1 MYVHRLATSVVV
13 RAPAKLN
20 LFFELLAR
28 RTDGFHEIETLMA
41 PVDLFDTLVAAPL
54 ASERIELDCRWA
66 VPASLAPSSVAAGST
81 AAELGELPPAEKNL
95 AYRAVA
101 LLRERAG
108 IDRGISLSLTKR
120 IPSMAGLGGGSSDAA
135 AALLAANEIWQLS
148 WSHAELAEVAAQLGS
163 DIPFFVYGGAAICR
177 GRGELIEPLTV
188 PLALHFV
195 VVRPPVGLSTAA
207 VYQKSEVPALPR
219 HVEPLVAALARGDRR
234 NLGTLIHNQLE
245 GAADRL
251 SPWIERVR
259 REFAAQG
266 CLAMQMSGSGTSYF
280 GICCHA
286 RHARRVAR
294 RLQSRGIGR
303 VYACRSCN

>member
-28 RTDGFHEIETLMA
+28 RTDGFHEIESLMV
-41 PVDLFDTLVAAPL
+41 PIDLFDSLAAAPL
-54 ASERIELDCRWA
+54 ESSRIELNCRWA
-66 VPASLAPSSVAAGST
+66 APGASAS
-81 AAELGELPPAEKNL
+81 AELGELPPPEKNL

-101 LLRERAG
+101 LLRHRAG
-108 IDRGISLSLTKR
+108 IDRGIALTLSKR
-120 IPSMAGLGGGSSDAA
+120 IPSLAGLGGGSSDAA
-135 AALLAANEIWQLS
+135 AALVAANEVWRLNWTREQ
-148 WSHAELAEVAAQLGS
+148 LAEVAAQLGS

-177 GRGELIEPLTV
+177 GRGELIEPLHV

-195 VVRPPVGLSTAA
+195 VVRPPAGLSTAA
-207 VYQKSEVPALPR
+207 VYGNSEVPRAPR
-219 HVEPLVAALARGDRR
+219 HVEPLVRALARGDGRE
-234 NLGTLIHNQLE
+234 LPSLIHNQLE
-245 GAADRL
+245 GAAYRL
-251 SPWIERVR
+251 SPWIEKVR

-266 CLAMQMSGSGTSYF
+266 CLATQMSGSGTSYF
-280 GICCHA
+280 GICRHA
-286 RHARRVAR
+286 RHARRVAG

>member
-28 RTDGFHEIETLMA
+28 RADGFHEIETLMV
-41 PVDLFDTLVAAPL
+41 PIDLFDSLAAAPL
-54 ASERIELDCRWA
+54 ESSRIELACHWA
-66 VPASLAPSSVAAGST
+66 TAGSDGS
-81 AAELGELPPAEKNL
+81 ELGELPPPEKNL

-101 LLRERAG
+101 LLRHRAG
-108 IDRGISLSLTKR
+108 IDRGIALTLTKR
-120 IPSMAGLGGGSSDAA
+120 IPSLAGLGGGSSDAA
-135 AALLAANEIWQLS
+135 AALVAANEVWQLNYS
-148 WSHAELAEVAAQLGS
+148 RDRLAEVAAELGS
-163 DIPFFVYGGAAICR
+163 DIPFFIYGGAAVCR
-177 GRGELIEPLTV
+177 GRGEQIQPLTQ

-207 VYQKSEVPALPR
+207 VYRSSEVAAQPR
-219 HVEPLVAALARGDRR
+219 RVEPLIAALRTGDGRK
-234 NLGTLIHNQLE
+234 LPELIHNQLE

-251 SPWIERVR
+251 SPWIETVR
-259 REFAAQG
+259 SALAGQG
-266 CLAMQMSGSGTSYF
+266 CLATQMSGSGTSYF
-280 GICCHA
+280 GICRHA
-286 RHARRVAR
+286 RHARRVAG

>member
-28 RTDGFHEIETLMA
+28 RADGFHEIESLMV
-41 PVDLFDTLVAAPL
+41 PIDLFDSLAAAPNDSGRL
-54 ASERIELDCRWA
+54 ELDCYRA
-66 VPASLAPSSVAAGST
+66 AAGG
-81 AAELGELPPAEKNL
+81 AGAELGELPPPEKNL

-101 LLRERAG
+101 LLRHRAG
-108 IDRGISLSLTKR
+108 IERGISLSLVKR
-120 IPSMAGLGGGSSDAA
+120 IPSLAGLGGGSSDAA
-135 AALLAANEIWQLS
+135 AALVAANKVWQLNYS
-148 WSHAELAEVAAQLGS
+148 RERLADVAAEIGS
-163 DIPFFVYGGAAICR
+163 DIPFFVYGGAAVCR
-177 GRGELIEPLTV
+177 GRGDQIESLAT

-207 VYQKSEVPALPR
+207 VYKHSEVPAVPR
-219 HVEPLVAALARGDRR
+219 HVEPLLAALACGDGRD
-234 NLGTLIHNQLE
+234 LPELIHNQLE

-251 SPWIERVR
+251 TPWIERVR
-259 REFAAQG
+259 SALAGQG
-266 CLAMQMSGSGTSYF
+266 CLAAQMSGSGTSYF
-280 GICCHA
+280 GICRHA
-286 RHARRVAR
+286 RHARRVAG